1 MKTIY
6 IIVLIVIILF
16 LLLIDLLV
24 ISKKNKEHF
33 QNDSEFNS
41 TFKDSSEFIDYS
53 KNSDKLLDM
62 FKSLDDIE
70 NKCQIME
77 EQERIREEKQQ
88 MRINDNTFKE
98 LEEQDKK
105 IDELKE
111 IIKYL
116 NIEQKRKDKVNE
128 KCKKETQIK
137 LNKEYDIVKDL
148 SENNLVQD
156 TSLNIDLNVSDSL
169 KKLSLNNNPR
179 INNNNKNQNKNQNS
193 LKKIGSEYVDLDKI
207 NLDKCYGC
215 DSNKLKKNYKFLV
228 KDFQ

>member
-24 ISKKNKEHF
+24 ISKRNKENF
-33 QNDSEFNS
+33 QSNS
-41 TFKDSSEFIDYS
+41 DELNSVFKDSSEFIDYS

-88 MRINDNTFKE
+88 MRINDDTFKE

-116 NIEQKRKDKVNE
+116 NIEHKRKDKVKNTCQE
-128 KCKKETQIK
+128 DTQIK
-137 LNKEYDIVKDL
+137 LNEQYNIVKDI
-148 SENNLVQD
+148 SKSNLLQD
-156 TSLNIDLNVSDSL
+156 TSLNVDLNVSDSL
-169 KKLSLNNNPR
+169 KQLSF
-179 INNNNKNQNKNQNS
+179 NNNKNRNRNSNNKN
-193 LKKIGSEYVDLDKI
+193 LKKSGSEYVDINKI

-215 DSNKLKKNYKFLV
+215 DSNKLKKNHKFLV

>member
-6 IIVLIVIILF
+6 IIVLIVVILF

-24 ISKKNKEHF
+24 ISKRNKENF
-33 QNDSEFNS
+33 QNNSDEFNS
-41 TFKDSSEFIDYS
+41 AFKNSSEFIDYS

-70 NKCQIME
+70 NKCQIMD

-88 MRINDNTFKE
+88 MRINDDTFKE

-116 NIEQKRKDKVNE
+116 NIEKKRKDTVNNTCQ
-128 KCKKETQIK
+128 KDKQIK
-137 LNKEYDIVKDL
+137 LNEQYNIVKDL
-148 SENNLVQD
+148 SKTNLLQD
-156 TSLNIDLNVSDSL
+156 TALNVDLNVSDSL
-169 KKLSLNNNPR
+169 KKLSLSNNNNNN
-179 INNNNKNQNKNQNS
+179 NNNNKNKNKNS
-193 LKKIGSEYVDLDKI
+193 LQKSGSEYVNIDKI

-215 DSNKLKKNYKFLV
+215 DSNKLKKNAKFLV